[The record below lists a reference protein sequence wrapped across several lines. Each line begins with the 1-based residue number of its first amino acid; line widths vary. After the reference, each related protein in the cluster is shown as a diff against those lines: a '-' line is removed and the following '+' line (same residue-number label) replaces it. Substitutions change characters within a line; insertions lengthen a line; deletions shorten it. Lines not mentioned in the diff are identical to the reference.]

1 MTNRRSIP
9 SARLMRV
16 AAPLLLA
23 SLTLSACS
31 SDEPDAAPAPS
42 SSPSTST
49 PSASTTPSSTP
60 TVSGTPSPTPTSSPT
75 ATPTKTTAPPPTT
88 APTTASCVAGK
99 VAAANTKGRSAAAAA
114 KAKKIHAAA
123 KACDATALIALAN
136 ADSTGLAGENAPT
149 AIFTAKSPQN
159 YVALATLLTMESTET
174 FDGTIQPKVFSE
186 RFSKDD
192 AEWDKVIA
200 AGLVTRSAAATMRQ
214 KDGGYTGYRAG
225 ISSDGTWSFFTV
237 GR

>member
-1 MTNRRSIP
+1 MS
-9 SARLMRV
+9 
-16 AAPLLLA
+16 
-23 SLTLSACS
+23 
-31 SDEPDAAPAPS
+31 APA
-42 SSPSTST
+42 
-49 PSASTTPSSTP
+49 AD
-60 TVSGTPSPTPTSSPT
+60 
-75 ATPTKTTAPPPTT
+75 
-88 APTTASCVAGK
+88 
-99 VAAANTKGRSAAAAA
+99 

-123 KACDATALIALAN
+123 KACDAKALIALAT
-136 ADSTGLAGENAPT
+136 ADSTGLAGEKAPT
-149 AIFTAKSPQN
+149 AIFTSTSPQN

-214 KDGGYTGYRAG
+214 KDGGYTGYRVG